1 MGQMKYL
8 LILFSFVS
16 CNFLFAERSELV
28 FEIPQDMSETISFKQ
43 LKEEVLNTKCVACH
57 GNAGGVNLESHASA
71 HKHLDAIRRSTL
83 QTKTMPKSPVGG
95 LTRRQ
100 HEVLDAWI
108 TAGGPDS
115 PVGGER
121 PEEDESRESEEFKAI
136 KDKVI
141 IKKCLS
147 CHLAGEQAGNI
158 PLGTREE
165 LLTSGLVKPGNPEGS
180 PFYTITIPGTM
191 NMMPPY
197 PVDPLTNVQRRMIE
211 IWIRNG
217 AN

>member
-1 MGQMKYL
+1 MKYL
-8 LILFSFVS
+8 LILFSFIS
-16 CNFLFAERSELV
+16 CNFMFGEKSELV
-28 FEIPQDMSETISFKQ
+28 FEIPQEMSETISFKQ
-43 LKEEVLNTKCVACH
+43 LKEEVLDSKCIACH

-71 HKHLDAIRRSTL
+71 HKHLDAISRSTL
-83 QTKTMPKSPVGG
+83 QSKTMPKSPVSE

-115 PVGGER
+115 SVGGER
-121 PEEDESRESEEFKAI
+121 PEEGETGDSEEFKRI
-136 KDKVI
+136 KEKVL
-141 IKKCLS
+141 IKKCLT
-147 CHLAGEQAGNI
+147 CHVTGEQAGKI

-165 LLTSGLVKPGNPEGS
+165 LLASGLVQPGNPEES